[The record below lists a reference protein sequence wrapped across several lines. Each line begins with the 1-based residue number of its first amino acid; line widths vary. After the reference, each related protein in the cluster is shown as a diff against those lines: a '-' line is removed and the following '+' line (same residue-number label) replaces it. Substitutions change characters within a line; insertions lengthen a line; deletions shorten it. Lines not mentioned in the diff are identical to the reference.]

1 MINRSYSTPLVKNK
15 NCLVSTCTTEGSSL
29 CLVQVMEA
37 ELQYRQCLTD
47 SKIQQ
52 DELVK
57 VKERIISHIRKLIFQ
72 GDTVL
77 KEVSTTFNKRVACL
91 PVNMVLDCSVLQSL

>member
-1 MINRSYSTPLVKNK
+1 ML
-15 NCLVSTCTTEGSSL
+15 
-29 CLVQVMEA
+29 EA
-37 ELQYRQCLTD
+37 ELTYKQCVTD
-47 SKIQQ
+47 VKIHQ

-77 KEVSTTFNKRVACL
+77 KEVSTSFWYKYRICVTI
-91 PVNMVLDCSVLQSL
+91 

>member
-1 MINRSYSTPLVKNK
+1 ML
-15 NCLVSTCTTEGSSL
+15 
-29 CLVQVMEA
+29 EA
-37 ELQYRQCLTD
+37 ELIYKQCVAD
-47 SKIQQ
+47 AKIHQ

-77 KEVSTTFNKRVACL
+77 KEVSTSFWYKYRICVII
-91 PVNMVLDCSVLQSL
+91 

>member
-1 MINRSYSTPLVKNK
+1 MAYETMQKEENTDCISTSIFFL
-15 NCLVSTCTTEGSSL
+15 SS
-29 CLVQVMEA
+29 QVLEA
-37 ELQYRQCLTD
+37 ELTYKQCVTD
-47 SKIQQ
+47 AKIHQ

-77 KEVSTTFNKRVACL
+77 KEVSTSFWYKYRICVTI
-91 PVNMVLDCSVLQSL
+91 